1 MNDLSLILAG
11 ILAGAFGAM
20 GLGGGSVLMLYLTVI
35 CGEEQLKA
43 QGINLMF
50 FLPIA
55 LLAVIIFTVKKQIP
69 FKKLIPIIIGGVFGV
84 VAGWYLSGIIGSH
97 NISKIFGVLL
107 LGLGIHEIV
116 HKY

>member
-1 MNDLSLILAG
+1 MNDLSLVLAG

-50 FLPIA
+50 FIPIA
-55 LLAVIIFTVKKQIP
+55 LLAVIIFIVKKQISY
-69 FKKLIPIIIGGVFGV
+69 KRLLPIIIGGVFGV
-84 VAGWYLSGIIGSH
+84 VAGWYLSGVLGSEY
-97 NISKIFGVLL
+97 ISKIFGGLL
-107 LGLGIHEIV
+107 VILGIREFTY
-116 HKY
+116 KY

>member
-1 MNDLSLILAG
+1 MNDLSLVLAG

-50 FLPIA
+50 FIPIA
-55 LLAVIIFTVKKQIP
+55 LLAVIIFCVKKQINY
-69 FKKLIPIIIGGVFGV
+69 KKLIPIIIGGIFGV
-84 VAGWYLSGIIGSH
+84 TLGWYLSGVLGSEY
-97 NISKIFGVLL
+97 ISKIFGVLL
-107 LGLGIHEIV
+107 IFLGIHEFM